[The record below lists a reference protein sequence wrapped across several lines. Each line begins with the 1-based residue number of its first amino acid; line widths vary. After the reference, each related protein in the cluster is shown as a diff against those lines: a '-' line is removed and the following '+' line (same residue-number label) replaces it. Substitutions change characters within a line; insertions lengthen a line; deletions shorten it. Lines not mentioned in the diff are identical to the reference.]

1 MANNLNQTTKKRKFD
16 QVDHNDP
23 TTAEVV
29 TAALEAHDRLLTTC
43 RALRANL
50 IRTIATIRQA
60 NEASR
65 RELLHV
71 LHAARQRNIDLW
83 VAGCP
88 VDRWTGTVLERFAHQ
103 QTQRLD
109 ASEQSV
115 AVLDRDTGRLD
126 RQIRKLERSM
136 AARFASR
143 PDATRNGDGAGGE
156 AGEAPAAW
164 GGEVE

>member
-1 MANNLNQTTKKRKFD
+1 MANNLSQTTKKRKFD

-23 TTAEVV
+23 STAEVV
-29 TAALEAHDRLLTTC
+29 AHALETHNRLLTTC
-43 RALRANL
+43 RALRADL
-50 IRTIATIRQA
+50 VRVIATIRQQ
-60 NEASR
+60 NEALR

-71 LHAARQRNIDLW
+71 LHAGRQRNIDLW
-83 VAGCP
+83 ITGRP

-115 AVLDRDTGRLD
+115 ALLERDTRRLD

-136 AARFASR
+136 AAKFASR
-143 PDATRNGDGAGGE
+143 LDATRNGDGAGGE